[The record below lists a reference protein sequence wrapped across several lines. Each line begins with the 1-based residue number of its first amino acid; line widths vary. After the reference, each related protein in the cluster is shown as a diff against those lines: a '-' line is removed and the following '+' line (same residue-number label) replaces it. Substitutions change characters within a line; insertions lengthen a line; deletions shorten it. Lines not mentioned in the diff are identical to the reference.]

1 MWPQAGASSN
11 TGWDAGNG
19 GSSGA
24 QDWASYY
31 QAMPTSQ
38 VDWGSL
44 AQQWISMKAENTNVP
59 TLYGDEIEAP
69 PPAPGEE
76 QFIPQQSNRMTPY
89 NQWPPMHLPPP
100 ILHTHEIVKQDI
112 QHPPL
117 PHAPPLP
124 AMPHPNSQP
133 EGGLADMDM
142 DEDDE
147 TADTSITNNDWSSGM
162 SHEQSINKNFKQS
175 EQYYGKTNPDSNAEV
190 KKSNARAGYQ
200 QQSFGGPSPH
210 PPGGGWIHKGT
221 QSIGRG
227 RGNTNVNPIPSLMGA
242 QINMSTN
249 ISEYAPPG
257 IMGSIANL
265 DAAARKKLPPW
276 IREGLEKMER
286 EKQKKEDE
294 LLRKKLREDKL
305 RKRRE
310 EELKMAEKRKENPG
324 LSKFDAMDSNSESD
338 DNETEQY
345 AGISGISDNA
355 SSKNID
361 TLDKDSNLH
370 GKGDISNT
378 SQRKRP
384 SRFDEQGPAASDF
397 SDHEHNTDGDKIN
410 AKKAPQ
416 KHFTKEEILEEMS
429 LILKRTLTEIL
440 LDVTTEEIE
449 STAKESLASAQR
461 QRSKSVVNA
470 KIRANRAFKKN
481 PISSLGLTGYGS
493 GSDNSDSDAEK
504 SERSD
509 EETSNSESDDGLEER
524 LNQRKR
530 LFERTES
537 TILDDCADLEKDL
550 KRREK
555 IWKEQENSSERKR
568 HGSKNSNQSDPSDNS
583 KSNNVKTFEK
593 ISAAVHNP
601 SGVNGSNKMNVETTN
616 SKETKISKNEKYL
629 YSPTHSKTSYTGNT
643 DKPNFESGNS
653 SDNASD
659 ITQNAPQ
666 VPSSKEE
673 RNHHD
678 KFGQISPRHA
688 TKEKTDSRSR
698 RRDRSTSRDSKV
710 NEQEREASKSG
721 SIKTRECIRNDEKR
735 DKGSNKTKRR
745 SSSREKHKSKKK
757 SRSRSPRSTKHS
769 RRSRTRSRSRNRSKK
784 KHSHSKR
791 SRSRSREKKSST
803 YEPKSSSRRHRSR
816 SREKQTSRR
825 SRSRSKEK
833 RSRKRNSSTSSE
845 TSTFSHASEKRR
857 DNRDSDISS
866 SSRRVRRRSRS

>member
-1 MWPQAGASSN
+1 M
-11 TGWDAGNG
+11 
-19 GSSGA
+19 
-24 QDWASYY
+24 
-31 QAMPTSQ
+31 
-38 VDWGSL
+38 
-44 AQQWISMKAENTNVP
+44 
-59 TLYGDEIEAP
+59 
-69 PPAPGEE
+69 
-76 QFIPQQSNRMTPY
+76 
-89 NQWPPMHLPPP
+89 
-100 ILHTHEIVKQDI
+100 
-112 QHPPL
+112 
-117 PHAPPLP
+117 
-124 AMPHPNSQP
+124 
-133 EGGLADMDM
+133 
-142 DEDDE
+142 
-147 TADTSITNNDWSSGM
+147 
-162 SHEQSINKNFKQS
+162 
-175 EQYYGKTNPDSNAEV
+175 
-190 KKSNARAGYQ
+190 
-200 QQSFGGPSPH
+200 
-210 PPGGGWIHKGT
+210 
-221 QSIGRG
+221 
-227 RGNTNVNPIPSLMGA
+227 
-242 QINMSTN
+242 
-249 ISEYAPPG
+249 
-257 IMGSIANL
+257 
-265 DAAARKKLPPW
+265 
-276 IREGLEKMER
+276 
-286 EKQKKEDE
+286 
-294 LLRKKLREDKL
+294 
-305 RKRRE
+305 
-310 EELKMAEKRKENPG
+310 
-324 LSKFDAMDSNSESD
+324 
-338 DNETEQY
+338 
-345 AGISGISDNA
+345 
-355 SSKNID
+355 
-361 TLDKDSNLH
+361 
-370 GKGDISNT
+370 
-378 SQRKRP
+378 
-384 SRFDEQGPAASDF
+384 
-397 SDHEHNTDGDKIN
+397 
-410 AKKAPQ
+410 
-416 KHFTKEEILEEMS
+416 
-429 LILKRTLTEIL
+429 

-461 QRSKSVVNA
+461 QRSKSVLNA
-470 KIRANRAFKKN
+470 KIRSNRAFKKN

-666 VPSSKEE
+666 VPSIKEE

-678 KFGQISPRHA
+678 KFGQISPRQA

-721 SIKTRECIRNDEKR
+721 SIKTRECIKNDEKR
-735 DKGSNKTKRR
+735 DKGINKTKRR

-803 YEPKSSSRRHRSR
+803 YEHKSSSRRHRSR